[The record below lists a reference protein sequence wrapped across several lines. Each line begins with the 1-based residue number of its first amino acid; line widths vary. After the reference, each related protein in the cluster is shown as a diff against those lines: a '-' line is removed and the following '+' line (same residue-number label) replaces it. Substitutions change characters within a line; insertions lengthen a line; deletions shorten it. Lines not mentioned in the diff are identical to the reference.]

1 MVVKHFLKSITTTFE
16 KSLLETALFVSKD
29 NDHHFTMYD
38 FQNSND
44 LTNKNCLIIGEP
56 NDLMRSLTLIF
67 VNLNCNVTLGID
79 KSMQEYLF
87 KANSITN
94 ELWSMGHKIEILEI
108 EFENIMNFSIHDVEI
123 NKYIQ
128 NLDILIQN

>member
-1 MVVKHFLKSITTTFE
+1 
-16 KSLLETALFVSKD
+16 
-29 NDHHFTMYD
+29 MYD

-79 KSMQEYLF
+79 KSIQEYLF

-108 EFENIMNFSIHDVEI
+108 EFEKIMNFSIHDVEI

>member
-1 MVVKHFLKSITTTFE
+1 
-16 KSLLETALFVSKD
+16 
-29 NDHHFTMYD
+29 MYD

-108 EFENIMNFSIHDVEI
+108 EFANIMNFSIHDVEI

>member
-1 MVVKHFLKSITTTFE
+1 
-16 KSLLETALFVSKD
+16 
-29 NDHHFTMYD
+29 MYD

-44 LTNKNCLIIGEP
+44 LANKNCLIIGEP

-67 VNLNCNVTLGID
+67 VSLKCNVTLGID